1 MGDLEPYGDEDDFW
15 DAADAAPKY
24 GVRAG
29 RYRFPD
35 PPGYTRKKGQAAGFM
50 RMTNLA
56 AAFSDQIRLQHWR
69 ERMLLLG
76 LRVDEA
82 LFDEL
87 AAAPL
92 EAMDPGEA
100 KAFLEDVADKAVQ
113 VAGGDRGA
121 RRGTARHV
129 MLQTAL
135 ETGVITGTRSMRLQ
149 LESLFEAL
157 DRHYLEPLPG
167 WTERRVCNPL
177 YHVVGTLDMGVR
189 CKLTGQIGILDL
201 KTQRQ
206 FWSYLEISGQQ
217 EGYDGAP
224 WAWDGPLDDRGR
236 WIPAP
241 EWNLVG
247 RPGGPAPGKR
257 VALLAHMPQ
266 EPGPGMLP
274 VEIHEVDLEF
284 GQEVL
289 DVALR
294 NVELRSRGQAKSEAR
309 RVGGLRPVPRIPAA
323 VGVAPSA
330 IAE

>member
-1 MGDLEPYGDEDDFW
+1 MTELLPATAEDEFW
-15 DAADAAPKY
+15 VAADAEPTY
-24 GVRAG
+24 GVRQG

-35 PPGYTRKKGQAAGFM
+35 PPGYVRPKGQAAGFM
-50 RMTNLA
+50 RMTNLSS
-56 AAFSDQIRLQHWR
+56 AFSDQIRLQHWR

-76 LRVDEA
+76 LRLDEA

-92 EAMDPGEA
+92 ETMDPAEA
-100 KAFLEDVADKAVQ
+100 KAFLEDMASKAVQ
-113 VAGGDRGA
+113 TAGGDRGA

-135 ETGVITGTRSMRLQ
+135 ETGVITGTRTMRLQ

-157 DRHYLEPLPG
+157 ERHHLEPLPG
-167 WTERRVCNPL
+167 WSERRVCNTA
-177 YHVVGTLDMGVR
+177 YHVMGTLDMGVR
-189 CKLTGQIGILDL
+189 CTLTGQIGILDL

-206 FWSYLEISGQQ
+206 FWSYLEICGQQ
-217 EGYDGAP
+217 EGYDGAD
-224 WAWDGPLDDRGR
+224 WTWQGPPDPSGR
-236 WIPAP
+236 WVPSP
-241 EWNLVG
+241 EWNMLG
-247 RPGGPAPGKR
+247 QPGGPAPGKR
-257 VALLAHMPQ
+257 VALLAHMPKDP
-266 EPGPGMLP
+266 EGRMLP

-289 DVALR
+289 DAALV
-294 NVELRSRGQAKSEAR
+294 NVRLRSRGQAQSEKR
-309 RVGGLRPVPRIPAA
+309 RVGGVRPVPRIPAT

>member
-1 MGDLEPYGDEDDFW
+1 MTSDVAPFGDEDDFW
-15 DAADAAPKY
+15 AEPEERSQY
-24 GVRAG
+24 GIRNG
-29 RYRFPD
+29 RYQFPA
-35 PPGYTRKKGQAAGFM
+35 PPGYTMAKGQRGFM

-56 AAFSDQIRLQHWR
+56 SAFSDQIRLQHWR

-92 EAMDPGEA
+92 ETMDAHEA
-100 KAFLEDVADKAVQ
+100 KEYLEAMADRAVK

-121 RRGTARHV
+121 RMGTARHV

-135 ETGVITGTRSMRLQ
+135 ETGVITGTRTMRLQ

-157 DRHYLEPLPG
+157 GRHHLKPIPG
-167 WTERRVCNPL
+167 WTERRVCNPA
-177 YHVVGTLDMGVR
+177 YHVVGTLDMGVE
-189 CKLTGQIGILDL
+189 CQLTGQIGILDL

-206 FWSYLEISGQQ
+206 FWSYLEICGQQ

-224 WAWDGPLDDRGR
+224 WAWEGPEDDRGA
-236 WIPAP
+236 WVKAP
-241 EWNLVG
+241 DWNLIG
-247 RPGGPAPGKR
+247 LPGGPAPGKR
-257 VALLAHMPQ
+257 VALLAHMPKSPDGQ
-266 EPGPGMLP
+266 MLP

-289 DVALR
+289 DTALK
-294 NVELRSRGQAKSEAR
+294 NVQLRSRGAAQSVAR
-309 RVGGLRPVPRIPAA
+309 RVGGVRPIPRIRAS
-323 VGVAPSA
+323 VGLALPA